1 MLRYTICLRKGKVEE
16 KHSHPARDQL
26 LRLHRFRKFPF
37 SSVLMSA
44 GKRCFQITSFWSAFL
59 KSCIFGN
66 CFIGDVW
73 TKPQWLPV
81 FYQVLCHKMQT
92 NFSCSYANNN
102 FHRKVEGSLSVRGVR
117 HQGVSRGGV
126 RQTTIVSLFY
136 VKFLIFKCFN
146 ELKYSIHRMLFRRR
160 LLRLGLLLITFPRAD
175 HSLPIIFSFRVD
187 RKSAN

>member
-1 MLRYTICLRKGKVEE
+1 
-16 KHSHPARDQL
+16 
-26 LRLHRFRKFPF
+26 
-37 SSVLMSA
+37 MST

-66 CFIGDVW
+66 CFHRRRVDEASVAASFLSS
-73 TKPQWLPV
+73 TLPQNVGKFLMLICK
-81 FYQVLCHKMQT
+81 Y
-92 NFSCSYANNN
+92 N

-117 HQGVSRGGV
+117 HEGVSRGGV
-126 RQTTIVSLFY
+126 PQTTIVSLFY

-160 LLRLGLLLITFPRAD
+160 LLRLGLLHITFPRAD

>member
-37 SSVLMSA
+37 SSVLMST
-44 GKRCFQITSFWSAFL
+44 GKRCFQITSFWSAIL

-66 CFIGDVW
+66 CFHRRRVDEAS
-73 TKPQWLPV
+73 
-81 FYQVLCHKMQT
+81 MT

-160 LLRLGLLLITFPRAD
+160 LLRLGLLHITFPRAD